1 MQYSRGERF
10 FAAVLTFLTV
20 GSVVTL
26 TYFLLTSSTGY
37 STIELDRGFDR
48 TQSDR

>member
-1 MQYSRGERF
+1 MQTSRGERL

-26 TYFLLTSSTGY
+26 TYFLLTSSATY
-37 STIELDRGFDR
+37 STIEINSQQLEN
-48 TQSDR
+48 

>member
-26 TYFLLTSSTGY
+26 TYSLLTSSHSY
-37 STIELDRGFDR
+37 STVERDR

>member
-1 MQYSRGERF
+1 MQSSRAEKL

-26 TYFLLTSSTGY
+26 SYFLLVSGSYPTLET
-37 STIELDRGFDR
+37 EADRLQQVADE
-48 TQSDR
+48 

>member
-1 MQYSRGERF
+1 MQNSRGERL

-26 TYFLLTSSTGY
+26 TYFLLTSTPTL
-37 STIELDRGFDR
+37 STIETDSQQVDN
-48 TQSDR
+48 